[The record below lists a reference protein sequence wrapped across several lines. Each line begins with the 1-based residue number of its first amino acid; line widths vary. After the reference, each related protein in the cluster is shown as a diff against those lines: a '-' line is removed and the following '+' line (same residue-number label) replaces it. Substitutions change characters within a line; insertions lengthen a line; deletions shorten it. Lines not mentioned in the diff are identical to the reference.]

1 MHVDQLLLAVF
12 ILLAVTALCVSVFS
26 RLGMGSVIG
35 FLAAGILVGPS
46 GLALTTEVE
55 AIRQLA
61 ELGVVLLLFLIGLEM
76 QPKKLWSMRRLVFG
90 LGTTQI
96 VATGVVIA
104 AYAGLFFSWQDAVI
118 LGLGL
123 ALSSTAYV
131 LQMLG
136 ERSETTTAHGQA
148 SLAVLLMQDL
158 AIVPILALVPL
169 LSYGAP
175 DASDTSLPLKVI
187 LVAGVLLAV
196 FVAGRYLFPLLLSWA
211 AQRRNMDA
219 FALFAMIAVL
229 GAAYLM
235 ELAGMSMALGAFM
248 IGMLLSV
255 SEYRHQIQAEVEPFK
270 GLLLALFFISVGMS
284 IDLGFLKLTG
294 VAIAAHVAIIVFFKA
309 LTLLV
314 LGMFFGLGRATSICT
329 AFLLSQ
335 CGEFGFVLFGAGLA
349 SGLFDEFQFAVAILT
364 ITVSM
369 MVTPLMTRLG
379 AWLADRY
386 AEDRDERVSLSVSAI
401 TLDPGLERHVVVA
414 GYGRVG
420 QIICRMLDANGI
432 PFVAFDI
439 NARLVEKGREA
450 GHAVHFGTMSD
461 PRVLDAAGVAR
472 ASALVV
478 TLGAVQPTTRLI
490 GLVRTTNPSTPI
502 FARALSLEAQDLLM
516 ASGATQVIPTVAE
529 GGLLLGR
536 LTLEAAGISKETATE
551 LINTLRRDNYAYL
564 RSQTKL
570 PKETAEAEG

>member
-1 MHVDQLLLAVF
+1 MHLDQLLLAVF
-12 ILLAVTALCVSVFS
+12 ILLAVTAVCVSVFS

-46 GLALTTEVE
+46 GLAVTTEVE
-55 AIRQLA
+55 AIRHVA

-96 VATGVVIA
+96 IATGLLIA
-104 AYAGLFFSWQDAVI
+104 AYAGLFFSWQDAII

-169 LSYGAP
+169 LSYAAP
-175 DASDTSLPLKVI
+175 DSSDTSLALKIVI
-187 LVAGVLLAV
+187 VAGVLSGV
-196 FVAGRYLFPLLLSWA
+196 FLAGRYVFPLLLSWA
-211 AQRRNMDA
+211 AHRRNMDA
-219 FALFAMIAVL
+219 FAMFAMIAVL
-229 GAAYLM
+229 GAAYVM

-284 IDLGFLKLTG
+284 IDFGFLKLTG
-294 VAIAAHVAIIVFFKA
+294 VAIAAHVAIIVFLKA

-314 LGMFFGLGRATSICT
+314 LGVFFGLGRATSIRT

-349 SGLFDEFQFAVAILT
+349 SGLLNDFQFAVAILT

-369 MVTPLMTRLG
+369 MVTPLMMRLG
-379 AWLADRY
+379 AWLANRF
-386 AEDRDERVSLSVSAI
+386 AEDREERTSASVSAI
-401 TLDPGLERHVVVA
+401 TLDPALERHVVVA

-420 QIICRMLDANGI
+420 QIICRMLDANHI

-439 NARLVEKGREA
+439 NARLVDKGREA
-450 GHAVHFGTMSD
+450 GHTVHFGTMSD
-461 PRVLDAAGVAR
+461 PRVLDAAGVGR

-478 TLGAVQPTTRLI
+478 TLGAVQPTIRLI
-490 GLVRTTNPSTPI
+490 SLVRTINPATPI

-536 LTLEAAGISKETATE
+536 LTLEAAGVSKENATE

-564 RSQTKL
+564 RGQTKTT
-570 PKETAEAEG
+570 KGATESEV